1 MFYCSLL
8 ASAQSET
15 EKEELRR
22 QMKSDPSLRKILGQL
37 ENEEPMD
44 VEVKMQP
51 KKEVFF
57 SGRVFFSL
65 RFTQVFSLL
74 PLVS

>member
-1 MFYCSLL
+1 
-8 ASAQSET
+8 
-15 EKEELRR
+15 
-22 QMKSDPSLRKILGQL
+22 MKSDPSLRKILGQL

-74 PLVS
+74 PLVSWGTRQFTVYIYIIN